1 MKLTK
6 DKCTYY
12 KKIEQAVL
20 AKQDAFDKANFKNLQ
35 DGLLK
40 FMQSLPDQEGW
51 AEDLAS
57 VQQAVTSRDL
67 TSALFKVVVYYL
79 DEAEGSFTAD
89 IEDSEENHWYFKMKI
104 LEFEEAYDTYIGQ
117 YI

>member
-1 MKLTK
+1 MHLIK
-6 DKCTYY
+6 DNFTRY

-20 AKQDAFDKANFKNLQ
+20 SKQDAFDKANFTNLQ
-35 DGLLK
+35 DGLLR

-67 TSALFKVVVYYL
+67 TSALFKIVVYYL
-79 DEAEGSFTAD
+79 DEAEGSLTAD
-89 IEDSEENHWYFKMKI
+89 IEPSDENHWYFKMKI
-104 LEFEEAYDTYIGQ
+104 LEFEEAYDIYIGQ